1 MFLQNG
7 KYERNSK
14 MYNVSIKFEVAP
26 IRADS
31 DVRLSLSTFCAGVNF
46 PIVCVRYNISYVLP
60 LQVLRG
66 LK

>member
-14 MYNVSIKFEVAP
+14 MYNVSIKFKVAP

-31 DVRLSLSTFCAGVNF
+31 DVRLSLSIFCAGVNF
-46 PIVCVRYNISYVLP
+46 SVVCVRYNISY
-60 LQVLRG
+60 Q
-66 LK
+66 